1 MAAPAPLVDA
11 TVTRLMAEVPELGQ
25 VRRAADFA
33 ALQRSNAAPQ
43 TAVAAFVL
51 PGGLDAAPPARATG
65 VHDQDVTRLM
75 SVILFLRGSDPAGD
89 RLLDD
94 FEALAG
100 RIILALAGWAPPG
113 EMRDP
118 FTFRR
123 ARVQPWG
130 PGSFITEFTFAAR
143 DRLRVAL

>member
-1 MAAPAPLVDA
+1 MSAPAPLVDA
-11 TVTRLMAEVPELGQ
+11 TVARLIDRVPELGQ
-25 VRRAADFA
+25 VRRAAEFA

-43 TAVAAFVL
+43 TAVAAYVL
-51 PGGLDAAPPARATG
+51 PGGLDAAAPSRATG
-65 VHDQDVTRLM
+65 VHHQDVTRLV

-94 FEALAG
+94 IEALMG
-100 RIILALAGWAPPG
+100 RIIEALAGWAPPG

-118 FTFRR
+118 FAFRR
-123 ARVQPWG
+123 ARTQPWT

-143 DRLRVAL
+143 DRLRVFT